1 MIARMRHELSCGV
14 LLFQNRPRRSV
25 LLLVDG
31 DRLDLPKGHIKR
43 GESELD
49 CAWRELEEET
59 GIPQRLVTLDRE
71 FRFSVTYHPK
81 RDVEKT
87 VTLFAGEVEGPC
99 VVKTPEH
106 DDYVW
111 LAYAPPHDL
120 YEFPTIH
127 NALLAW
133 EHHVTSAVATVAR
146 GRRAS

>member
-1 MIARMRHELSCGV
+1 MRHELSCGV
-14 LLFQNRPRRSV
+14 LLFQQRPRRSV

-59 GIPQRLVTLDRE
+59 GIARRLVTLE
-71 FRFSVTYHPK
+71 EGFRFTATYHPK

-87 VTLFAGEVEGPC
+87 VVLFAGEVEGPC
-99 VVKTPEH
+99 AVTTPEH

-111 LAYAPPHDL
+111 LPWAPPHEI

-133 EHHVTSAVATVAR
+133 DHHLATRGSSAAAR
-146 GRRAS
+146 SMRAP